1 MSSPYTSKSWLK
13 ASPFFFVLIAYFTII
28 GTQAVQL
35 SQNLRQIP
43 ALFIIPNSP
52 WSCIKENVWKSWL
65 DFWILK
71 KNFETT
77 YIFQLVQYWTSR
89 FQKMLNVIKL
99 IWHYLFSSSFK
110 SQFPQIFHSF
120 FVAKIT
126 THLNKFGHI
135 ALVRNHVNLYF
146 VNNTNINKTITGK

>member
-1 MSSPYTSKSWLK
+1 MSSPYISKSWLK
-13 ASPFFFVLIAYFTII
+13 ASPFFFVLIAYFTSI
-28 GTQAVQL
+28 GTQAVQFLKTCGRFQHSL
-35 SQNLRQIP
+35 SFQTLHE
-43 ALFIIPNSP
+43 AV
-52 WSCIKENVWKSWL
+52 IKENVWSSWL
-65 DFWILK
+65 DFLNLK

-126 THLNKFGHI
+126 THINKFGHI